1 MAEITLENLNPD
13 VILFLLDYY
22 GIKLEVIDG
31 DPDNP
36 YADVKNIRLTRGK
49 CQVDQ
54 KVLMNGLV
62 YPENLDAIM
71 KKATLDAIR
80 DLIAAPYKLELGELK
95 VKLENCHAE
104 LLRTAED
111 LSDYKFMVHNGP
123 ICGIC
128 ARNMKGE

>member
-22 GIKLEVIDG
+22 GMKMEVLDG
-31 DPDNP
+31 DPENP
-36 YADVKNIRLTRGK
+36 YANAKIIQVTRGG
-49 CQVDQ
+49 CRVTQEV
-54 KVLMNGLV
+54 VMNGLP
-62 YPENLDAIM
+62 YPENLEAIM
-71 KKATLDAIR
+71 TAAALDAIR
-80 DLIAAPYKLELGELK
+80 RVIEAPLKL
-95 VKLENCHAE
+95 KLDEMETKWAECHAE

>member
-1 MAEITLENLNPD
+1 MAEITLKDLHPD

-36 YADVKNIRLTRGK
+36 YADVKNIRVTRGK

-54 KVLMNGLV
+54 KVFLNGLV
-62 YPENLDAIM
+62 CSENLESTM
-71 KKATLDAIR
+71 KAATLNAIR

-104 LLRTAED
+104 LEKVYGPRWPD
-111 LSDYKFMVHNGP
+111 LKNWHNL
-123 ICGIC
+123 
-128 ARNMKGE
+128 